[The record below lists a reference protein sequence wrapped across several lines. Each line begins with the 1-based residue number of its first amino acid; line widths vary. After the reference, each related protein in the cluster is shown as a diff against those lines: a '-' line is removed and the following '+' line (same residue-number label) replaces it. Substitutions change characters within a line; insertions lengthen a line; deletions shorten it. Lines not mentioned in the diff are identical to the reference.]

1 MLPPRYWPTR
11 LWVATVAAGVLILH
25 CVGLAVHLLLAAPG
39 ASSYAE
45 HVITGF
51 VPGLMALGVGLYA
64 SVPALRDDQDAISA
78 WGRVFVLGFIAIALA
93 LLWLGLQVY

>member
-25 CVGLAVHLLLAAPG
+25 CVGLAVHLAVAGPG
-39 ASSYAE
+39 TSGYAE
-45 HVITGF
+45 HVLVGF
-51 VPGLMALGVGLYA
+51 VPGLLALGLGFYA
-64 SVPALRDDQDAISA
+64 SVPALRDNNDAIST
-78 WGRVFVLGFIAIALA
+78 WGRVFVLGFIVIALA